1 MQQMRLEHRREQVVR
16 GADRVDVARE
26 VEVHVLHRHDLRVAG
41 PRGSAL
47 DPEHRPERRLAQ
59 AEERLAADRAEA
71 LGERDGRRRLAL
83 AELRRRDRGDADELR
98 VRAVGE
104 PLEHG
109 ERDLCLV
116 GAVEIE
122 LVGLEPRR
130 CRDLGDRPELGLLCD
145 LERRRCCRRHARCP
159 FYNSAWDTSNISVVD
174 LAADRAYVAIRGLIV
189 SLELPPGAVIDEREL
204 MRRIGLGRTPV
215 REALRKLAQEQLV
228 EVFPR
233 RGMFVTGVDVRDLA
247 RISEVRTALEPEAAR
262 LAAERA
268 TDEER
273 DELASLS
280 DAIKSGAD
288 LMGLDERI
296 HRAIYAAAH
305 NDLMEKTLGEYYVL
319 ALRIWMIAL
328 DRAEDLEEAVEAHR
342 DLITAIVVADGDR
355 AADLMRDH
363 VENFERAMRE
373 VLVSV

>member
-1 MQQMRLEHRREQVVR
+1 M
-16 GADRVDVARE
+16 
-26 VEVHVLHRHDLRVAG
+26 
-41 PRGSAL
+41 
-47 DPEHRPERRLAQ
+47 
-59 AEERLAADRAEA
+59 
-71 LGERDGRRRLAL
+71 
-83 AELRRRDRGDADELR
+83 
-98 VRAVGE
+98 
-104 PLEHG
+104 
-109 ERDLCLV
+109 
-116 GAVEIE
+116 
-122 LVGLEPRR
+122 
-130 CRDLGDRPELGLLCD
+130 
-145 LERRRCCRRHARCP
+145 
-159 FYNSAWDTSNISVVD
+159 D

-189 SLELPPGAVIDEREL
+189 SLALPPGAVIDEREL
-204 MRRIGLGRTPV
+204 MRQIGLGRTPV

-273 DELASLS
+273 QQLADLS
-280 DAIKSGAD
+280 DEIARGGD

-319 ALRIWMIAL
+319 AHRIWMIAL

-342 DLITAIVVADGDR
+342 PLVADIVSGNADA
-355 AADLMRDH
+355 AADRMRAH
-363 VENFERAMRE
+363 VEDFEAAMRR
-373 VLVSV
+373 VLVTV

>member
-1 MQQMRLEHRREQVVR
+1 M
-16 GADRVDVARE
+16 
-26 VEVHVLHRHDLRVAG
+26 
-41 PRGSAL
+41 
-47 DPEHRPERRLAQ
+47 
-59 AEERLAADRAEA
+59 
-71 LGERDGRRRLAL
+71 
-83 AELRRRDRGDADELR
+83 
-98 VRAVGE
+98 
-104 PLEHG
+104 
-109 ERDLCLV
+109 
-116 GAVEIE
+116 
-122 LVGLEPRR
+122 
-130 CRDLGDRPELGLLCD
+130 
-145 LERRRCCRRHARCP
+145 
-159 FYNSAWDTSNISVVD
+159 D

-204 MRRIGLGRTPV
+204 MRQMGLGRTPV

-273 DELASLS
+273 QELASLS
-280 DAIKSGAD
+280 DEIARGGD

-305 NDLMEKTLGEYYVL
+305 NDLMAKTLGEYYVL

-328 DRAEDLEEAVEAHR
+328 DRAEELEEAVEAHR
-342 DLITAIVVADGDR
+342 DLIQAIIVADGDR

-363 VENFERAMRE
+363 VESFERAMRE